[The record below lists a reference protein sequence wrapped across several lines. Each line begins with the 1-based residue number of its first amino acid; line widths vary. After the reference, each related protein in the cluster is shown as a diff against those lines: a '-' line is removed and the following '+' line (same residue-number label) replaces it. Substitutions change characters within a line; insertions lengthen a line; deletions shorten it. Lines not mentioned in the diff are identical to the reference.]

1 MSRFAL
7 VAIVRVSYLLFVG
20 ILELILALAKEDAYG

>member
-7 VAIVRVSYLLFVG
+7 VAIVRVSYLLFVS
-20 ILELILALAKEDAYG
+20 ILEMILALAKEDASG

>member
-7 VAIVRVSYLLFVG
+7 VAIIRVSYLLFVG

>member
-7 VAIVRVSYLLFVG
+7 VTIVRVSYLLFVG
-20 ILELILALAKEDAYG
+20 ILEMILALAKEDAYG